1 VAGGKKMKRLFM
13 FMVAILAVAF
23 MQVPYAGTAEAA
35 RVAVV
40 PIQINDELVKR
51 SADFNGYYWD
61 IMIEKFK
68 YPEYELM
75 DDEKVAAVIPDDG
88 LTSFDQATLTTICEK
103 VDAEIVVAMRLD
115 EIKETPLNFRREPTL
130 ETFMKGE
137 FASYNRLTGKY
148 YHKKMYIKGEIE
160 EVLTLRT
167 DWQQQTFA
175 SELKRY
181 INRTIEDKEKKKNS
195 RIK

>member
-1 VAGGKKMKRLFM
+1 MKKLFT
-13 FMVAILAVAF
+13 FIYAILAVLF
-23 MQVPYAGTAEAA
+23 MNVPFIGTAEAA

-40 PIQINDELVKR
+40 PIQIDDQKVNR
-51 SADFNGYYWD
+51 AADFNGYYWD
-61 IMIEKFK
+61 IMIDKLK

-75 DDEKVAAVIPDDG
+75 DDEKVAAVIPDEG
-88 LTSFDQATLTTICEK
+88 LTSYDQATLATICDK

-115 EIKETPLNFRREPTL
+115 EIKETPLNFRKEAML
-130 ETFMKGE
+130 ATFMKGE
-137 FASYNRLTGKY
+137 FASYNRITGNY

-181 INRTIEDKEKKKNS
+181 INRTIEDKTKKKNS
-195 RIK
+195 RYNNN

>member
-1 VAGGKKMKRLFM
+1 MKKLVAFIFVL
-13 FMVAILAVAF
+13 LAVFF
-23 MQVPYAGTAEAA
+23 MNAPFAGTAEAA

-40 PIQINDELVKR
+40 PIQTNDKLVER
-51 SADFNGYYWD
+51 AADFNGYYWD
-61 IMIEKFK
+61 IMIDKFK
-68 YPEYELM
+68 YPDYELM
-75 DDEKVAAVIPDDG
+75 DDEKVAAVVPDEG
-88 LTSFDQATLTTICEK
+88 LTSYDQATLTTICEK

>member
-1 VAGGKKMKRLFM
+1 MKKLVAFIFVL
-13 FMVAILAVAF
+13 LAVFF
-23 MQVPYAGTAEAA
+23 MNAPFAGTAEAA

-40 PIQINDELVKR
+40 PIQTNDKLVER
-51 SADFNGYYWD
+51 AADFNGYYWD
-61 IMIEKFK
+61 IMIDKFK
-68 YPEYELM
+68 YPDYELM
-75 DDEKVAAVIPDDG
+75 DDEKVAAVIPDEG

-167 DWQQQTFA
+167 DWQQRTFA

>member
-1 VAGGKKMKRLFM
+1 MKKFVN
-13 FMVAILAVAF
+13 FIFAILAVLLMNASF
-23 MQVPYAGTAEAA
+23 SGTAEAA

-40 PIQINDELVKR
+40 PIQINDALIER
-51 SADFNGYYWD
+51 AADFNGYYWD

-75 DDEKVAAVIPDDG
+75 DDEKVAAVVPDDG

-103 VDAEIVVAMRLD
+103 IDAEIVVAMRLD
-115 EIKETPLNFRREPTL
+115 EITESPMNFRREPTL

-148 YHKKMYIKGEIE
+148 YHKKMYIKDEIE
-160 EVLTLRT
+160 AVLKLRT
-167 DWQQQTFA
+167 DWKQKTFA
-175 SELKRY
+175 TDL
-181 INRTIEDKEKKKNS
+181 
-195 RIK
+195 

>member
-1 VAGGKKMKRLFM
+1 MKKVFA
-13 FMVAILAVAF
+13 FIFAVLAVLV
-23 MQVPYAGTAEAA
+23 MNVPFIGTAEAA

-40 PIQINDELVKR
+40 PIQVNDQKVKR
-51 SADFNGYYWD
+51 AADFNGYYWD
-61 IMIEKFK
+61 IMIDKFK

-75 DDEKVAAVIPDDG
+75 DDEKVAAVVPDEG
-88 LTSFDQATLTTICEK
+88 LTSYDQATLATICDK

-115 EIKETPLNFRREPTL
+115 EIKETPLNFRKEAML
-130 ETFMKGE
+130 ATFMKGE
-137 FASYNRLTGKY
+137 FASYNRITGNY

-181 INRTIEDKEKKKNS
+181 INRTIEDKAKKKKS
-195 RIK
+195 K

>member
-1 VAGGKKMKRLFM
+1 MKK
-13 FMVAILAVAF
+13 ILTFIFAVLTVLLLHAPF
-23 MQVPYAGTAEAA
+23 TGTAEAA

-40 PIQINDELVKR
+40 PIQTNDELVAR

-75 DDEKVAAVIPDDG
+75 DDEKVAAVVPDEG
-88 LTSFDQATLTTICEK
+88 LASYDQATLMNVCEK
-103 VDAEIVVAMRLD
+103 ADAEIVVAMRLD
-115 EIKETPLNFRREPTL
+115 EVKETPLNFRREPSM
-130 ETFMKGE
+130 EIFMKGE
-137 FASYNRLTGKY
+137 FAGYNRLTGKY
-148 YHKKMYIKGEIE
+148 YHKKLYFKDEMEQ
-160 EVLTLRT
+160 VLMLRT

-181 INRTIEDKEKKKNS
+181 INRTLEDKAKKKS
-195 RIK
+195 K

>member
-1 VAGGKKMKRLFM
+1 MKRIILFLM
-13 FMVAILAVAF
+13 TVLTVVFL
-23 MQVPYAGTAEAA
+23 QVPFFGTAEAA

-40 PIQINDELVKR
+40 PIQIDEAHVER
-51 SADFNGYYWD
+51 FADFNGYYWD

-75 DDEKVAAVIPDDG
+75 DDEKVAAVVPDEG
-88 LTSFDQATLTTICEK
+88 LTSYDQATLMAICEK

-115 EIKETPLNFRREPTL
+115 EVKETPIMFRREATL
-130 ETFMKGE
+130 ATFMKGE
-137 FASYNRLTGKY
+137 FASYNRITGNY
-148 YHKKMYIKGEIE
+148 FHNKMYNKGEIE

-167 DWQQQTFA
+167 DWQQRTFA

-181 INRTIEDKEKKKNS
+181 LNRTIEDKAKKKKS
-195 RIK
+195 K

>member
-1 VAGGKKMKRLFM
+1 MKKILSFM
-13 FMVAILAVAF
+13 FMALAVLLLSSPLGG
-23 MQVPYAGTAEAA
+23 VAEAA

-40 PIQINDELVKR
+40 PIQIDEKKVER
-51 SADFNGYYWD
+51 AADFNGYYWD
-61 IMIEKFK
+61 IMIEKLK

-75 DDEKVAAVIPDDG
+75 DDEKVAAVVPDEG
-88 LTSFDQATLTTICEK
+88 LTSYDQATLAAICDK

-115 EIKETPLNFRREPTL
+115 EVKETPLNFRREATL
-130 ETFMKGE
+130 ATFMKGE
-137 FASYNRLTGKY
+137 FASYNRITGKY
-148 YHKKMYIKGEIE
+148 YHKKMYIRGEIE

-181 INRTIEDKEKKKNS
+181 INRTIEDKVKK
-195 RIK
+195 

>member
-1 VAGGKKMKRLFM
+1 MKKLFT
-13 FMVAILAVAF
+13 FIFAVLAVLV
-23 MQVPYAGTAEAA
+23 MNVPFIGTAEAA

-40 PIQINDELVKR
+40 PIQIDDQKVSR
-51 SADFNGYYWD
+51 AADFNGYYWD
-61 IMIEKFK
+61 IMIDKFK

-75 DDEKVAAVIPDDG
+75 DDEKVAAVVPDEG
-88 LTSFDQATLTTICEK
+88 LTSYDQATLATICDK

-115 EIKETPLNFRREPTL
+115 EIKETTLIFRSEATVA
-130 ETFMKGE
+130 TFMKGE
-137 FASYNRLTGKY
+137 FASYNRITGKY

-181 INRTIEDKEKKKNS
+181 INRTIEDKAKKKNS
-195 RIK
+195 R

>member
-1 VAGGKKMKRLFM
+1 MKKIFTFIFAALTVLFIQ
-13 FMVAILAVAF
+13 APL
-23 MQVPYAGTAEAA
+23 AGTAEAA

-40 PIQINDELVKR
+40 PIQTNEAQVAR
-51 SADFNGYYWD
+51 AADFNGYYWD
-61 IMIEKFK
+61 IMIEKFR

-75 DDEKVAAVIPDDG
+75 DDEKVAAVIPDEG
-88 LTSFDQATLTTICEK
+88 LTSFDQATLTSLCDK

-115 EIKETPLNFRREPTL
+115 EIKEVPLLFRRERAL

-137 FASYNRLTGKY
+137 FASYNRITGNY

-181 INRTIEDKEKKKNS
+181 INRTIEDKAKKKKS
-195 RIK
+195 K

>member
-1 VAGGKKMKRLFM
+1 MKRIILFLM
-13 FMVAILAVAF
+13 MVLTVVF
-23 MQVPYAGTAEAA
+23 MQVPFFGTAEAA

-40 PIQINDELVKR
+40 PIQINEQLVER
-51 SADFNGYYWD
+51 AADFNGYYWD

-68 YPEYELM
+68 YPDYELM
-75 DDEKVAAVIPDDG
+75 DDEKVAAVIPDEG
-88 LTSFDQATLTTICEK
+88 LISFDQATLTTVCDK
-103 VDAEIVVAMRLD
+103 ADAEIVVAMRLD

-181 INRTIEDKEKKKNS
+181 INRTIEDKAKKK
-195 RIK
+195 KEK

>member
-1 VAGGKKMKRLFM
+1 MKKFFSFIFM
-13 FMVAILAVAF
+13 LLAVLF
-23 MQVPYAGTAEAA
+23 INTPFAGMAEAA

-40 PIQINDELVKR
+40 PIQTNDKLVER
-51 SADFNGYYWD
+51 AADFNGYYWD

-68 YPEYELM
+68 YPDYELM
-75 DDEKVAAVIPDDG
+75 DDEKVAAVIPDEG
-88 LTSFDQATLTTICEK
+88 LISFDQATLTTICEK

>member
-1 VAGGKKMKRLFM
+1 MKKLVAFIFVL
-13 FMVAILAVAF
+13 LAVFF
-23 MQVPYAGTAEAA
+23 MNAPFAGTAEAA

-40 PIQINDELVKR
+40 PIQTNDKLVER
-51 SADFNGYYWD
+51 AADFNGYYWD
-61 IMIEKFK
+61 IMIDKFK
-68 YPEYELM
+68 YPDYELM
-75 DDEKVAAVIPDDG
+75 DDEKVAAVIPDEG
-88 LTSFDQATLTTICEK
+88 LISFDQATLTTICEK